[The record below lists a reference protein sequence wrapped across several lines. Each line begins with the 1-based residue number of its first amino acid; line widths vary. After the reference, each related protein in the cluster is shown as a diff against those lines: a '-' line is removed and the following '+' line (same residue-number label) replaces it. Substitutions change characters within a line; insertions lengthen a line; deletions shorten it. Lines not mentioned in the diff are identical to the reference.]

1 MSAGY
6 TVNLRLLAAF
16 RFLLVPLVRILLRN
30 GISFIEISEV
40 MKGVYARVAA
50 TDFAV
55 PGRPMSYSRLSITT
69 GIARRDFERVLGEED
84 RLRRALESNASRIAN
99 VLQGW
104 HNDPEYM
111 GPYGFPRDLAF
122 AREPGGGPSFEDL
135 VARYA
140 ADIQPQ
146 LMLEELIRVGAA
158 TIAEESGMIRVLK
171 RTFIPEQM
179 APELIEVFAR
189 GVRRYVETIDHNLG
203 EQDSSKRRF
212 ERWVFPDYGIREE
225 DWVPFS
231 DMVRDRLQ
239 EVIEDLET
247 QFVLF
252 RKPRPEVDRILSV
265 GVGLYLYKDDLADDR
280 KFQEMLATLLDE
292 EQEAEPTKGDVK
304 RE

>member
-1 MSAGY
+1 
-6 TVNLRLLAAF
+6 
-16 RFLLVPLVRILLRN
+16 LLVPLVRILLRN
-30 GISFIEISEV
+30 GISFGEISEV
-40 MKGVYARVAA
+40 VKGAYARVAA

-55 PGRPMSYSRLSITT
+55 PGKQMSYSRVSITT
-69 GIARRDFERVLGEED
+69 GIARRDLDRVLGEED

-99 VLQGW
+99 ILQGW
-104 HNDPEYM
+104 HNDPEFM

-122 AREPGGGPSFEDL
+122 AREEGGGLSFEDL
-135 VARYA
+135 SARYA
-140 ADIQPQ
+140 SDVQAEILLDE
-146 LMLEELIRVGAA
+146 LMRVGAA

-189 GVRRYVETIDHNLG
+189 GVRRYVETIDHNLR
-203 EQDSSKRRF
+203 EHDATKRRF

-231 DMVRDRLQ
+231 EMVRDRLQ

-252 RKPRPEVDRILSV
+252 RRPREGVDKKLSV
-265 GVGLYLYKDDLADDR
+265 GVGLYLYKDDLADDQ

-292 EQEAEPTKGDVK
+292 EQRSEPG
-304 RE
+304 

>member
-30 GISFIEISEV
+30 GISFNEISEV
-40 MKGVYARVAA
+40 MKGAYARVAA

-69 GIARRDFERVLGEED
+69 GIARKDFDRVLGEED
-84 RLRRALESNASRIAN
+84 RLRRALESNAGQIAN

-122 AREPGGGPSFEDL
+122 AREVGGGPSFEDL

-140 ADIQPQ
+140 SDVHAQ
-146 LMLEELIRVGAA
+146 LMLEELMRVGAA

-189 GVRRYVETIDHNLG
+189 GVRRFVETIDHNLG
-203 EQDSSKRRF
+203 EEDASKRRF

-225 DWVPFS
+225 DWVPFN

-252 RKPRPEVDRILSV
+252 RRPRAGVDRTLSV
-265 GVGLYLYKDDLADDR
+265 GVGLYLYKDDLSDDK
-280 KFQEMLATLLDE
+280 KFQEMLASLLDD
-292 EQEAEPTKGDVK
+292 EQGTEPKQGM
-304 RE
+304 

>member
-1 MSAGY
+1 MSVGY
-6 TVNLRLLAAF
+6 TINLRLLAAF

-30 GISFIEISEV
+30 GISFNEISEV
-40 MKGVYARVAA
+40 VKGVYARVAS

-55 PGRPMSYSRLSITT
+55 PGRPMTYSRLSITT
-69 GIARRDFERVLGEED
+69 GIARRDFDRVLGEED
-84 RLRRALESNASRIAN
+84 RLRRALESNAGRIAN

-104 HNDPEYM
+104 HNDPEFM

-122 AREPGGGPSFEDL
+122 TREVGGGPSFEDL

-140 ADIQPQ
+140 SDIQPQ
-146 LMLEELIRVGAA
+146 LMLEELMRVAA
-158 TIAEESGMIRVLK
+158 AKIAEESGMIHVLK

-203 EQDSSKRRF
+203 AQESSKRRF

-225 DWVPFS
+225 DWVPFN

-239 EVIEDLET
+239 DVIEDLET

-252 RKPRPEVDRILSV
+252 RKPRTGVDRTLSV
-265 GVGLYLYKDDLADDR
+265 GVGLYLYKDDLADDK
-280 KFQEMLATLLDE
+280 KFQEMLATLLDDE
-292 EQEAEPTKGDVK
+292 ERSEQ
-304 RE
+304 R

>member
-30 GISFIEISEV
+30 GISFNEISEV
-40 MKGVYARVAA
+40 MKGAYARVAA
-50 TDFAV
+50 VDFAV

-69 GIARRDFERVLGEED
+69 GIARKDFDRVLGEED
-84 RLRRALESNASRIAN
+84 RLRRALESNAGRIAN

-122 AREPGGGPSFEDL
+122 AREVGGGPSFEDL

-140 ADIQPQ
+140 SDVHAQ
-146 LMLEELIRVGAA
+146 LMLEELMRVGAA

-189 GVRRYVETIDHNLG
+189 GVRRFVETIDHNLG
-203 EQDSSKRRF
+203 EEDASKRRF

-225 DWVPFS
+225 DWVPFN

-252 RKPRPEVDRILSV
+252 RRPRAGVDRTLSV
-265 GVGLYLYKDDLADDR
+265 GVGLYLYKDDLADDK
-280 KFQEMLATLLDE
+280 KFQEMLSSLLDD
-292 EQEAEPTKGDVK
+292 EQGTEPKQGM
-304 RE
+304 

>member
-6 TVNLRLLAAF
+6 SVNLRLLAAF

-30 GISFIEISEV
+30 GISFNEISEV
-40 MKGVYARVAA
+40 IKGAYARVAA

-55 PGRPMSYSRLSITT
+55 PGRPMTYSRLSITT
-69 GIARRDFERVLGEED
+69 GIARRDFDRVLGEED
-84 RLRRALESNASRIAN
+84 RLRRALESNAGRIAN

-122 AREPGGGPSFEDL
+122 TREAGGGPSFEDL

-140 ADIQPQ
+140 SDVQAE
-146 LMLEELIRVGAA
+146 LMLEELMRVGAA

-203 EQDSSKRRF
+203 EQESGKRRF

-225 DWVPFS
+225 DWVPFN

-252 RKPRPEVDRILSV
+252 RKPRAGVDRTLSV
-265 GVGLYLYKDDLADDR
+265 GVGLYLYKDDLADDK
-280 KFQEMLATLLDE
+280 KFQEMLATLLDD
-292 EQEAEPTKGDVK
+292 EQSSEPKPGM
-304 RE
+304 

>member
-30 GISFIEISEV
+30 GISFNEISEV
-40 MKGVYARVAA
+40 MKGAYARVAA

-69 GIARRDFERVLGEED
+69 GIARRDFDRVLGEED
-84 RLRRALESNASRIAN
+84 RLRRALESNAGRIAN

-122 AREPGGGPSFEDL
+122 TREVGGGPSFEDL

-140 ADIQPQ
+140 SDVQAQV
-146 LMLEELIRVGAA
+146 MLEELMRVGAA

-203 EQDSSKRRF
+203 EQDAGKRRF

-252 RKPRPEVDRILSV
+252 RRPREGIDRTLGV
-265 GVGLYLYKDDLADDR
+265 GVGLYLYKDDLADDK
-280 KFQEMLATLLDE
+280 KFQEMLGTLLDD
-292 EQEAEPTKGDVK
+292 EQGSEPKQGT
-304 RE
+304 

>member
-1 MSAGY
+1 
-6 TVNLRLLAAF
+6 
-16 RFLLVPLVRILLRN
+16 
-30 GISFIEISEV
+30 
-40 MKGVYARVAA
+40 
-50 TDFAV
+50 
-55 PGRPMSYSRLSITT
+55 MSYSRVSITT
-69 GIARRDFERVLGEED
+69 GIARRDLDRVLGEEE

-104 HNDPEYM
+104 HNDPEFM
-111 GPYGFPRDLAF
+111 GPYGFPRDLGF
-122 AREPGGGPSFEDL
+122 SREEGGGPSFEDL
-135 VARYA
+135 TARYA
-140 ADIQPQ
+140 QDVQAELLLDE
-146 LMLEELIRVGAA
+146 LMRVGAA

-189 GVRRYVETIDHNLG
+189 GVRRYVETIDHNLREEDG
-203 EQDSSKRRF
+203 TKRRF

-252 RKPRPEVDRILSV
+252 RRPREGVDRTLSV
-265 GVGLYLYKDDLADDR
+265 GVGLYLYKDDLADDK
-280 KFQEMLATLLDE
+280 KFQEMLATLLAE
-292 EQEAEPTKGDVK
+292 EKRSEPG
-304 RE
+304 

>member
-1 MSAGY
+1 MSVGY

-30 GISFIEISEV
+30 GISFNEISEV
-40 MKGVYARVAA
+40 LKGAYARVAA

-69 GIARRDFERVLGEED
+69 GIARRDFDRVLGEEE

-111 GPYGFPRDLAF
+111 GPYGFPRDLEFTKSA
-122 AREPGGGPSFEDL
+122 GGGPSFDDL

-140 ADIQPQ
+140 SDIQPQ
-146 LMLEELIRVGAA
+146 LMLEELMRVGAA
-158 TIAEESGMIRVLK
+158 TVAEESGMIRVLK

-203 EQDSSKRRF
+203 EQESGKRRF

-225 DWVPFS
+225 DWIPFN

-252 RKPRPEVDRILSV
+252 RKPREGVDKVLSV
-265 GVGLYLYKDDLADDR
+265 GVGLYLYKDDLADDK
-280 KFQEMLATLLDE
+280 KFQEMLATLIEDE
-292 EQEAEPTKGDVK
+292 KSSGP
-304 RE
+304 

>member
-40 MKGVYARVAA
+40 MKGAYARVAA

-84 RLRRALESNASRIAN
+84 RLRRALESNATRIAN

-135 VARYA
+135 VARFA

-146 LMLEELIRVGAA
+146 LMLEELIGVGAA

-231 DMVRDRLQ
+231 DRGDYYSLRWQ
-239 EVIEDLET
+239 
-247 QFVLF
+247 
-252 RKPRPEVDRILSV
+252 PRP
-265 GVGLYLYKDDLADDR
+265 G
-280 KFQEMLATLLDE
+280 
-292 EQEAEPTKGDVK
+292 AESDPAF
-304 RE
+304 RSN

>member
-1 MSAGY
+1 MSVGY

-30 GISFIEISEV
+30 GISFNEFSEV
-40 MKGVYARVAA
+40 VKGVYARVAS

-55 PGRPMSYSRLSITT
+55 PGRPMTYSRLSITT
-69 GIARRDFERVLGEED
+69 GIARRDFDRVLGEED
-84 RLRRALESNASRIAN
+84 RLRRALESNAGRIAN

-104 HNDPEYM
+104 HNDPEFM

-122 AREPGGGPSFEDL
+122 TREVGGGPSFEDL

-140 ADIQPQ
+140 SDIQPQ
-146 LMLEELIRVGAA
+146 LMLEELMRVAA
-158 TIAEESGMIRVLK
+158 AKIAEESGMIHVLK

-203 EQDSSKRRF
+203 AQESSRRRF

-225 DWVPFS
+225 DWVPFN

-239 EVIEDLET
+239 DVIEDLET

-252 RKPRPEVDRILSV
+252 RKPRAGVDRTLSV
-265 GVGLYLYKDDLADDR
+265 GVGLYLYKDDLADDK
-280 KFQEMLATLLDE
+280 KFQEMLATLLDDE
-292 EQEAEPTKGDVK
+292 ERSEQ
-304 RE
+304 R

>member
-1 MSAGY
+1 
-6 TVNLRLLAAF
+6 
-16 RFLLVPLVRILLRN
+16 
-30 GISFIEISEV
+30 
-40 MKGVYARVAA
+40 
-50 TDFAV
+50 
-55 PGRPMSYSRLSITT
+55 MSYARLSITT
-69 GIARRDFERVLGEED
+69 GIARRDFERVLGEEE

-111 GPYGFPRDLAF
+111 GPYGFPRDLTF
-122 AREPGGGPSFEDL
+122 ARETGGGPSFEDL

-146 LMLEELIRVGAA
+146 LMIEELMRVGAA

-203 EQDSSKRRF
+203 EQEAGKRRF

-231 DMVRDRLQ
+231 EMVQDRLQ

-252 RKPRPEVDRILSV
+252 RRPRPEVDRTLSV
-265 GVGLYLYKDDLADDR
+265 GVGLYLYKDDLADDK
-280 KFQEMLATLLDE
+280 KFQEMLATLLE
-292 EQEAEPTKGDVK
+292 EEKSSGSQ
-304 RE
+304 

>member
-1 MSAGY
+1 
-6 TVNLRLLAAF
+6 
-16 RFLLVPLVRILLRN
+16 LLVPLVRILLRN
-30 GISFIEISEV
+30 GISFNEISEV
-40 MKGVYARVAA
+40 IKGAYARVAA

-55 PGRPMSYSRLSITT
+55 PGRPMTYSRLSITT
-69 GIARRDFERVLGEED
+69 GIARRDFDRVLGEED
-84 RLRRALESNASRIAN
+84 RLRRALESNAGRIAN

-104 HNDPEYM
+104 HNDPEFM

-122 AREPGGGPSFEDL
+122 TREIGGGPSFEDL
-135 VARYA
+135 VSRFAS
-140 ADIQPQ
+140 DIQPQ
-146 LMLEELIRVGAA
+146 LMLEELMRVGAA
-158 TIAEESGMIRVLK
+158 TIAEESGMIHVLK

-203 EQDSSKRRF
+203 EQESDKRRF

-239 EVIEDLET
+239 DVIEDLET

-252 RKPRPEVDRILSV
+252 RRPRAGVDRTLSV
-265 GVGLYLYKDDLADDR
+265 GVGLYLYKDDLADDK
-280 KFQEMLATLLDE
+280 KFQEMLATLLDDE
-292 EQEAEPTKGDVK
+292 ERSEPQ
-304 RE
+304 

>member
-1 MSAGY
+1 MSAAY
-6 TVNLRLLAAF
+6 TVRLRLLAAF

-30 GISFIEISEV
+30 GISFNEISEV
-40 MKGVYARVAA
+40 LKGAYTRVAS

-69 GIARRDFERVLGEED
+69 GIARRDFDRVLSEED

-122 AREPGGGPSFEDL
+122 SRESGGGLSFEDL
-135 VARYA
+135 VARFA
-140 ADIQPQ
+140 PAVI
-146 LMLEELIRVGAA
+146 V
-158 TIAEESGMIRVLK
+158 EESGMIHVEK

-179 APELIEVFAR
+179 APELIEIFAR
-189 GVRRYVETIDHNLG
+189 GVRRFVETVDHNLG
-203 EQDSSKRRF
+203 ETDAQKRRF

-225 DWVPFS
+225 DWIPFN

-247 QFVLF
+247 QFGLF
-252 RKPRPEVDRILSV
+252 RRPRDGVDRTISV
-265 GVGLYLYKDDLADDR
+265 GVGLYLYKDDLADDK
-280 KFQEMLATLLDE
+280 KFQEMLAELVDDE
-292 EQEAEPTKGDVK
+292 KSS
-304 RE
+304 

>member
-1 MSAGY
+1 MSVGY

-30 GISFIEISEV
+30 GISFNEISEV
-40 MKGVYARVAA
+40 LKGAYARVAA

-55 PGRPMSYSRLSITT
+55 PGRPMSISRLSITT
-69 GIARRDFERVLGEED
+69 GIARRDFDRVLGEED
-84 RLRRALESNASRIAN
+84 RLRRALESNATRIAN

-104 HNDPEYM
+104 HNDPEFM
-111 GPYGFPRDLAF
+111 GPYGFPRDLGF
-122 AREPGGGPSFEDL
+122 TREVGGALSFEDL

-140 ADIQPQ
+140 SDIQPQ
-146 LMLEELIRVGAA
+146 LMLEELMRVGAA

-171 RTFIPEQM
+171 RTYIPEQM

-203 EQDSSKRRF
+203 ETDASNRRF

-225 DWVPFS
+225 DWVPFR
-231 DMVRDRLQ
+231 DMVRDRWQ
-239 EVIEDLET
+239 EGIEDVET

-252 RKPRPEVDRILSV
+252 RRPRPGADRTLSV
-265 GVGLYLYKDDLADDR
+265 GVGLYLYKDDLADDK
-280 KFQEMLATLLDE
+280 KFQEMLASLVDE
-292 EQEAEPTKGDVK
+292 DPTQEPKQGM
-304 RE
+304 

>member
-1 MSAGY
+1 MS
-6 TVNLRLLAAF
+6 
-16 RFLLVPLVRILLRN
+16 
-30 GISFIEISEV
+30 
-40 MKGVYARVAA
+40 YARIA
-50 TDFAV
+50 
-55 PGRPMSYSRLSITT
+55 ITT
-69 GIARRDFERVLGEED
+69 GIARRDIERVLGEED

-104 HNDPEYM
+104 HNDPEFM

-122 AREPGGGPSFEDL
+122 EREVGAGPSFRDL
-135 VARYA
+135 VARFA
-140 ADIQPQ
+140 SDISPD
-146 LMLEELIRVGAA
+146 LMLEELMSVNAA

-171 RTFIPEQM
+171 RTYIPEQM

-189 GVRRYVETIDHNLG
+189 GVRRYVETIDHNLR
-203 EQDSSKRRF
+203 EQDPSRRRF

-239 EVIEDLET
+239 DVIEDLET

-252 RKPRPEVDRILSV
+252 RRPRAGYDQSLSV

-280 KFQEMLATLLDE
+280 KFQEMLATLLAE
-292 EQEAEPTKGDVK
+292 EQSAESNQGN
-304 RE
+304 

>member
-30 GISFIEISEV
+30 GISFNEISEV
-40 MKGVYARVAA
+40 IKGAYARVAA

-69 GIARRDFERVLGEED
+69 GIARRDFDRVLGEED
-84 RLRRALESNASRIAN
+84 RLRRALESNAGRIAN

-122 AREPGGGPSFEDL
+122 TREVGGGPSFEDL

-140 ADIQPQ
+140 SDVQAQ
-146 LMLEELIRVGAA
+146 LMLEELMRVGAA

-189 GVRRYVETIDHNLG
+189 GVRRYVETVDHNLG
-203 EQDSSKRRF
+203 EQDAGKRRF

-225 DWVPFS
+225 DWVPFN

-252 RKPRPEVDRILSV
+252 RRPREGIDRTLSV
-265 GVGLYLYKDDLADDR
+265 GVGLYLYKDDLADDK
-280 KFQEMLATLLDE
+280 KFQEMLATLLDDG
-292 EQEAEPTKGDVK
+292 QDSDPKQGM
-304 RE
+304 

>member
-1 MSAGY
+1 MSVAY

-30 GISFIEISEV
+30 GITFNEISEV
-40 MKGVYARVAA
+40 IKGAYARVAA

-55 PGRPMSYSRLSITT
+55 PGRPMSYSRISITT
-69 GIARRDFERVLGEED
+69 GMARRDIERVLGEED

-104 HNDPEYM
+104 HNDPEFM

-122 AREPGGGPSFEDL
+122 EREAGGGQSLSDL

-140 ADIQPQ
+140 ADIAPQ
-146 LMLEELIRVGAA
+146 LMLEELMRVNAA
-158 TIAEESGMIRVLK
+158 TIAEESGLIRVLK

-189 GVRRYVETIDHNLG
+189 GVRRYVETIDHNLR
-203 EQDSSKRRF
+203 ETDPTKRRF
-212 ERWVFPDYGIREE
+212 ELWVFPDYGIREE

-239 EVIEDLET
+239 DVIEDLET

-252 RKPRPEVDRILSV
+252 RKPPPESDQVLSV

-292 EQEAEPTKGDVK
+292 ERNVEPNQGT
-304 RE
+304 

>member
-146 LMLEELIRVGAA
+146 LMLEELIGVAAA

-203 EQDSSKRRF
+203 EQDSTKRRF

-225 DWVPFS
+225 DWIPFS

-252 RKPRPEVDRILSV
+252 RKPRPEIDRILSV

-292 EQEAEPTKGDVK
+292 EQKAEPTKGDVA
-304 RE
+304 

>member
-30 GISFIEISEV
+30 GISFNEISDV
-40 MKGVYARVAA
+40 LKGAYARVAA

-69 GIARRDFERVLGEED
+69 GIARRDFDRVLGEED
-84 RLRRALESNASRIAN
+84 RLRRALESNAGRIAN

-122 AREPGGGPSFEDL
+122 TREAGAGPSFEDL
-135 VARYA
+135 VARYSSDVE
-140 ADIQPQ
+140 ADLI
-146 LMLEELIRVGAA
+146 LEELMRVGAA

-179 APELIEVFAR
+179 APEVIEVFAR

-203 EQDSSKRRF
+203 QEETSSRRF

-225 DWVPFS
+225 DWIPFNE
-231 DMVRDRLQ
+231 MVRDRLQ
-239 EVIEDLET
+239 EVIEDLER

-252 RKPRPEVDRILSV
+252 RKPQHGVDRVLSV
-265 GVGLYLYKDDLADDR
+265 GVGLYLYKDDLADDK
-280 KFQEMLATLLDE
+280 KFQKMLATLLEDE
-292 EQEAEPTKGDVK
+292 K
-304 RE
+304 RSETNQRT

>member
-1 MSAGY
+1 MS
-6 TVNLRLLAAF
+6 
-16 RFLLVPLVRILLRN
+16 I
-30 GISFIEISEV
+30 
-40 MKGVYARVAA
+40 
-50 TDFAV
+50 
-55 PGRPMSYSRLSITT
+55 SRLSITT
-69 GIARRDFERVLGEED
+69 GIARRDFDRVLGEED
-84 RLRRALESNASRIAN
+84 RLRRALESNASRVAN

-111 GPYGFPRDLAF
+111 GPYGFPRDLGF
-122 AREPGGGPSFEDL
+122 TREAGGGPSFEDL

-140 ADIQPQ
+140 PDIQPQ
-146 LMLEELIRVGAA
+146 LMLEELMRVGAA

-171 RTFIPEQM
+171 RTYIPEQM

-203 EQDSSKRRF
+203 EQDAGKRRF

-225 DWVPFS
+225 DWVPFN

-252 RKPRPEVDRILSV
+252 RRPRPGVDRTLSV
-265 GVGLYLYKDDLADDR
+265 GVGLYLYKDDLADDK

-292 EQEAEPTKGDVK
+292 EQSQEPK
-304 RE
+304 

>member
-30 GISFIEISEV
+30 GISFNQISEV
-40 MKGVYARVAA
+40 LKGAYARVAA

-69 GIARRDFERVLGEED
+69 GIARKDFERVLGEED
-84 RLRRALESNASRIAN
+84 RLRRALASNAVRIAN
-99 VLQGW
+99 LLQGW

-111 GPYGFPRDLAF
+111 GPYGFPRDLNF
-122 AREPGGGPSFEDL
+122 VREPGEGPSFEDL
-135 VARYA
+135 VSRYA
-140 ADIQPQ
+140 ADVEPQ
-146 LMLEELIRVGAA
+146 LMLEELIRVGTA
-158 TIAEESGMIRVLK
+158 TIAEESGMIRVIK

-203 EQDSSKRRF
+203 ELDPERKRF
-212 ERWVFPDYGIREE
+212 ERWVFPDNGIREE
-225 DWVPFS
+225 DWVHFR

-247 QFVLF
+247 QFVSF
-252 RKPRPEVDRILSV
+252 PRPKPETDRVLSV
-265 GVGLYLYKDDLADDR
+265 GVGLYLYKDDLADDK
-280 KFQEMLATLLDE
+280 KFQEMLATLLEDE
-292 EQEAEPTKGDVK
+292 LKLDLKEGI
-304 RE
+304 

>member
-1 MSAGY
+1 MSVAY

-30 GISFIEISEV
+30 GITFNEISEV
-40 MKGVYARVAA
+40 IKGTYARVAA

-55 PGRPMSYSRLSITT
+55 PGRPMSYSRISITT
-69 GIARRDFERVLGEED
+69 GMARRDIERVLGAED

-104 HNDPEYM
+104 HNDPEFM
-111 GPYGFPRDLAF
+111 GPYGFPRELAHE
-122 AREPGGGPSFEDL
+122 REPGGGQSFGDL

-140 ADIQPQ
+140 ADISPE
-146 LMLEELIRVGAA
+146 LMLEELMRVHAA
-158 TIAEESGMIRVLK
+158 TIAEESGLIRVLK

-189 GVRRYVETIDHNLG
+189 GVRRYVETIDHNLR
-203 EQDSSKRRF
+203 EVDPSKRRF

-225 DWVPFS
+225 DWVPFN

-239 EVIEDLET
+239 DVIEDLET
-247 QFVLF
+247 QFVLI
-252 RKPRPEVDRILSV
+252 RKPRPESERILSV

-292 EQEAEPTKGDVK
+292 GQSAEPS
-304 RE
+304 

>member
-30 GISFIEISEV
+30 GISFNEISEV
-40 MKGVYARVAA
+40 IKGTYARVAA

-69 GIARRDFERVLGEED
+69 GIARRDFDRVLGEED
-84 RLRRALESNASRIAN
+84 RLRRALESNAGRIAN

-111 GPYGFPRDLAF
+111 GPYGFPRDLGF
-122 AREPGGGPSFEDL
+122 TREVGGGPSFEDL

-140 ADIQPQ
+140 SDAQAD
-146 LMLEELIRVGAA
+146 LMLEELMRVGAA

-203 EQDSSKRRF
+203 EQEANNRRF

-225 DWVPFS
+225 DWVPFNE
-231 DMVRDRLQ
+231 MVRDRLQ

-252 RKPRPEVDRILSV
+252 RRPRAGVDRTLSV
-265 GVGLYLYKDDLADDR
+265 GVGLYLYKDDLADDK
-280 KFQEMLATLLDE
+280 KFQEMLSTLLDD
-292 EQEAEPTKGDVK
+292 EQGSKPKQGM
-304 RE
+304 

>member
-1 MSAGY
+1 MSAAY

-30 GISFIEISEV
+30 GISFNEISEV
-40 MKGVYARVAA
+40 VKGAYARVAA

-69 GIARRDFERVLGEED
+69 GIARRDLDRVLGEED

-111 GPYGFPRDLAF
+111 GPYGFPRDLGF
-122 AREPGGGPSFEDL
+122 TREAVGGPSFEDL

-140 ADIQPQ
+140 SDIQPQ
-146 LMLEELIRVGAA
+146 LMLEELMRVSAA

-179 APELIEVFAR
+179 APEVIEVFAR
-189 GVRRYVETIDHNLG
+189 GVRRYVETIDHNLR
-203 EQDSSKRRF
+203 EQDGAKRRF

-252 RKPRPEVDRILSV
+252 RRPREGVDQKLSV
-265 GVGLYLYKDDLADDR
+265 GVGLYLYKDDLADDK
-280 KFQEMLATLLDE
+280 KFQEMLATLLE
-292 EQEAEPTKGDVK
+292 EEKSGEQG
-304 RE
+304 

>member
-40 MKGVYARVAA
+40 MKGAYARVAA

-84 RLRRALESNASRIAN
+84 RLRRALESNATRIAN

-135 VARYA
+135 VARFA

-146 LMLEELIRVGAA
+146 LMLEELIGVGAA

-292 EQEAEPTKGDVK
+292 EQESEPTKGDAN
-304 RE
+304 RD

>member
-1 MSAGY
+1 MSVGY

-30 GISFIEISEV
+30 GISFNEISEV
-40 MKGVYARVAA
+40 LKGAYARVAA

-69 GIARRDFERVLGEED
+69 GIARRDFDRVLGEEE

-111 GPYGFPRDLAF
+111 GPYGFPRDLEFTRSA
-122 AREPGGGPSFEDL
+122 GGGPSFEDL

-140 ADIQPQ
+140 SDIQPQ
-146 LMLEELIRVGAA
+146 LMLEELMRVGAA

-203 EQDSSKRRF
+203 EQESGKRRF

-225 DWVPFS
+225 DWIPFN

-252 RKPRPEVDRILSV
+252 RRPREGVDKILSV
-265 GVGLYLYKDDLADDR
+265 GVGLYLYKDDLADDK
-280 KFQEMLATLLDE
+280 KFQEMLATLIEDE
-292 EQEAEPTKGDVK
+292 KSSGP
-304 RE
+304 

>member
-1 MSAGY
+1 MSVAY

-16 RFLLVPLVRILLRN
+16 RFLVVPLVRILLRN
-30 GISFIEISEV
+30 GITFNEISEV
-40 MKGVYARVAA
+40 IKGAYARVAA

-55 PGRPMSYSRLSITT
+55 PGRSMSYSRISITT
-69 GIARRDFERVLGEED
+69 GLARRDIERVLGNED

-104 HNDPEYM
+104 HNDPEFM
-111 GPYGFPRDLAF
+111 GPYGFPRDLSF
-122 AREPGGGPSFEDL
+122 EREVGGGPCFGDL
-135 VARYA
+135 VVRYA
-140 ADIQPQ
+140 ADVSPQ
-146 LMLEELIRVGAA
+146 LMLEELMRVNAA
-158 TIAEESGMIRVLK
+158 AIAEESGMIKVLK
-171 RTFIPEQM
+171 RTYIPEQM

-189 GVRRYVETIDHNLG
+189 GVRRYVETIDHNLR
-203 EQDSSKRRF
+203 EQDASRRRF

-252 RKPRPEVDRILSV
+252 RKPRSGLDQTLSV

-280 KFQEMLATLLDE
+280 KFQEMLAALLVE
-292 EQEAEPTKGDVK
+292 EQNAGPDQGIRT
-304 RE
+304 

>member
-6 TVNLRLLAAF
+6 TVKLRLLAAF
-16 RFLLVPLVRILLRN
+16 RFLLVPLVKILLRN
-30 GISFIEISEV
+30 GISFNEISEV
-40 MKGVYARVAA
+40 LKGAYARVAA

-55 PGRPMSYSRLSITT
+55 PGRPMTYSRLSITT
-69 GIARRDFERVLGEED
+69 GIARKDFERVLSEEE
-84 RLRRALESNASRIAN
+84 RLRRALQTNAIGIAN

-111 GPYGFPRDLAF
+111 GPYGFPRDLDF
-122 AREPGGGPSFEDL
+122 TREFVSGPSFEDL
-135 VARYA
+135 VKRYA
-140 ADIQPQ
+140 EEIDPQ

-158 TIAEESGMIRVLK
+158 IIAPESGMIRVMK

-179 APELIEVFAR
+179 APEVIEVFAR

-203 EQDSSKRRF
+203 EEDPERKRF

-225 DWVPFS
+225 DWVPFR

-252 RKPRPEVDRILSV
+252 RRPRPETDRILSV
-265 GVGLYLYKDDLADDR
+265 GVGLYLYKDDLSEDQ
-280 KFQEMLATLLDE
+280 KFREMLSSLGDDE
-292 EQEAEPTKGDVK
+292 PNPNSDKKG
-304 RE
+304 

>member
-30 GISFIEISEV
+30 GISFNEISEV
-40 MKGVYARVAA
+40 IKGAYARVAA

-69 GIARRDFERVLGEED
+69 GIARKDFDRVLGEED

-122 AREPGGGPSFEDL
+122 TREVGGGPSFEDL

-140 ADIQPQ
+140 SDIQAQ
-146 LMLEELIRVGAA
+146 LMLEELMRVGAA

-203 EQDSSKRRF
+203 EQDSSRRRF

-252 RKPRPEVDRILSV
+252 RRPRAGVDRILSV
-265 GVGLYLYKDDLADDR
+265 GVGLYLYKDDLADDK
-280 KFQEMLATLLDE
+280 KFQEMLATLLDD
-292 EQEAEPTKGDVK
+292 EQSSEPKQGM
-304 RE
+304 